1 MIQSPRVA
9 HSGTRYRVVQWSTGN
24 VGSRS
29 LRTILARP
37 DLQLVGVWAFSPDK
51 QGRDAG
57 DLAGLRRSV
66 GIAATAD
73 VAQLIGL
80 QPDCVVY
87 AAMADDRLMD
97 AIADLQ
103 RLLHAGINVV
113 ASGPVF
119 LSYPYGTVPVEL
131 IDPLVAAAHEGGASL
146 WVNGIDPGW
155 ANDWLPLVLASGCE
169 RIDAIVC
176 SEIMDYS
183 GYRNPKV
190 LFDIMGFGSALD
202 ELPLLLQPGVLTLA
216 WGSVVRQ
223 LAAAL
228 DVELDTVTQDFQR
241 VAAHEPLH
249 VAGRTIGAGTAAG
262 LRFQVS
268 GMRAGRAVFTVEH
281 VTRLHPDLA
290 PDWPQPNGGGCY
302 RVAIAGEPKYQL
314 DLQLSSGGDHSVAG
328 VVGTA
333 ARLVNAIPAVVQ
345 ARPGLL
351 TAADLPLFTGRGLVT
366 GCSAVGRAGQPVD
379 SGLD

>member
-1 MIQSPRVA
+1 MND
-9 HSGTRYRVVQWSTGN
+9 SGAVGDEAPRYRVVQWSTGN
-24 VGSRS
+24 VGRRS

-37 DLQLVGVWAFSPDK
+37 DLELVGVWAFSPDK
-51 QGRDAG
+51 VGRDAG
-57 DLAGLRRSV
+57 ELAGLDRRV
-66 GIAATAD
+66 GIVATAD
-73 VAQLIGL
+73 AQQLIDA

-87 AAMADDRLMD
+87 TAMADDRLMD
-97 AIADLQ
+97 AMADLQ
-103 RLLHAGINVV
+103 RLLRAGIHVV

-119 LSYPYGTVPVEL
+119 LSYPYATVPSEL
-131 IDPLVAAAHEGGASL
+131 VDPLVNAAREGTASL

-183 GYRNPKV
+183 GYQNPKV
-190 LFDIMGFGSALD
+190 IFDIMGFGSCLE

-228 DVELDTVTQDFQR
+228 HVELDTVTQDFQR
-241 VAAHEPLH
+241 VAAAKPIR
-249 VAGRTIGAGTAAG
+249 VAGRTIAPGTAAG

-268 GMRAGRAVFTVEH
+268 GQRAGRAVFTVEH

-290 PDWPQPNGGGCY
+290 PDWPQPVGSGCY
-302 RVAIAGEPKYQL
+302 RVAIAGEPAYQL
-314 DLQLSSGGDHSVAG
+314 DLQLVSGGDHAVAG

-333 ARLVNAIPAVVQ
+333 ARLVNAIPEVIQ

-366 GCSAVGRAGQPVD
+366 
-379 SGLD
+379 